1 MKNQLAVTTLLAAA
15 LVAAPTLSYADDPRW
30 ESLSVYALPDGNKVA
45 VAVPSEWEALDQ
57 SRTLDKRP
65 LRFRDAA
72 GAEVAIP
79 TAALTRASEEKRV
92 FRPDL
97 TRKVARSER

>member
-1 MKNQLAVTTLLAAA
+1 MKNSLAVVTLLAA
-15 LVAAPTLSYADDPRW
+15 VAVPTLSYGDDPRW
-30 ESLSVYALPDGNKVA
+30 ESLRVYSLPDGNKVA
-45 VAVPSEWEALDQ
+45 VAVPSEWEALDP
-57 SRTLDKRP
+57 SHALGKGP

-79 TAALTRASEEKRV
+79 TATLARASEEKRV

-97 TRKVARSER
+97 TQKVARNER